1 MKNKPIIL
9 ILVILGIMILS
20 ACKAKN
26 QAFDENNTG
35 NTPEASYPAPI
46 VPIPSE
52 IGNPVGSIETPVQQ
66 DYPAPIMTEEPD
78 LGGELHLDLLSE
90 LTLEE
95 PGRIKWCLDQ
105 SCFSVIGYD
114 YFSVFSYPNFENLIT
129 YRAEEGEFL
138 LDISPDGRTYA
149 VTGNNEDLILRN
161 WETNTEFSIATDTFF
176 MGAEFSPDGSKIL
189 ITSSEQWKATIFDVE
204 TGGIISTLTGF
215 ETAAPVYNVRFK
227 QSNDYVVW
235 IARATAQV
243 SEISSNQLYPG
254 IFHQDFILDFD
265 LNSDGTLLA
274 TSAAEAVNDEFLP
287 TVFFY
292 NFKTGELLEKF
303 NTQKA
308 IYSMVFSPDNS
319 DLAISLGSSIAI
331 FDLDTKILSSQFI
344 SEAEAISQISY
355 SPDGT
360 ILVSVG
366 VGMNVK
372 FFSLN

>member
-26 QAFDENNTG
+26 QAVDENNTG

-46 VPIPSE
+46 APIPSE
-52 IGNPVGSIETPVQQ
+52 SGYPVGSTETPAQQ
-66 DYPAPIMTEEPD
+66 DYPAPIMTEEPN
-78 LGGELHLDLLSE
+78 LGGELQLNLLSE
-90 LTLEE
+90 LILDE
-95 PGRIKWCLDQ
+95 PGRIKWCLGQ

-114 YFSVFSYPNFENLIT
+114 HFSVFSYPNFENLIT

-161 WETNTEFSIATDTFF
+161 WETNTEISIATDTFF

-204 TGGIISTLTGF
+204 TGEIITTLTGF

-227 QSNDYVVW
+227 QSNEYVVW

-243 SEISSNQLYPG
+243 SEISSNQLYSG

-265 LNSDGTLLA
+265 LNSNGTLLA
-274 TSAAEAVNDEFLP
+274 TSAVEAVNDEFLP

-292 NFKTGELLEKF
+292 NFKTGELLQKF

-331 FDLDTKILSSQFI
+331 FDLDTKTLSSQFI

-366 VGMNVK
+366 DGIIVK
-372 FFSLN
+372 FYSLN

>member
-1 MKNKPIIL
+1 MKNKSIIF

-26 QAFDENNTG
+26 QAVDENNTG

-46 VPIPSE
+46 VPISSE
-52 IGNPVGSIETPVQQ
+52 IGYPVGSTETPVQP
-66 DYPAPIMTEEPD
+66 DYPTPIMTEEPK
-78 LGGELHLDLLSE
+78 LGGELQLDLLSE
-90 LTLEE
+90 LTLAE

-105 SCFSVIGYD
+105 SCFSVIGND
-114 YFSVFSYPNFENLIT
+114 YFSVFSYPDFDNLIT
-129 YRAEEGEFL
+129 YHAEEGEFL

-149 VTGNNEDLILRN
+149 VTSNNEDLILHN
-161 WETNTEFSIATDTFF
+161 WETNAELFIATDTFF
-176 MGAEFSPDGSKIL
+176 MGAEFSPDGSKFL

-204 TGGIISTLTGF
+204 TGEIITTLTGF

-265 LNSDGTLLA
+265 LNLDGTILA

-319 DLAISLGSSIAI
+319 NLAISLGSSIAI
-331 FDLDTKILSSQFI
+331 FDLDTKILSSHFI
-344 SEAEAISQISY
+344 SEAEAISQVSY

-366 VGMNVK
+366 DGMNVK
-372 FFSLN
+372 FYSLN